1 MAKHNLNYTIIR
13 EALGEYLNNK
23 NIIPIYNKKQIKEEA
38 YKLEDLENSKAFI
51 IDKSKRKKLKLS
63 CILSKEILS
72 EILITATSKNNRA
85 VYATSGTLK
94 SEDNKKTFETV
105 AAYVEYADITHS
117 SRVEDMIW
125 LIEELLHSGPF
136 RDGITKEQIERLVIA
151 TENLP
156 SKKNE
161 EIEKAADNAVDRII
175 ENNIDNE

>member
-51 IDKSKRKKLKLS
+51 IDKSKRKNLKLNCS
-63 CILSKEILS
+63 VGREILY
-72 EILITATSKNNRA
+72 EILVTTISKNNRA
-85 VYATSGTLK
+85 VYVNSGPLK
-94 SEDNKKTFETV
+94 SEDNKQAFET
-105 AAYVEYADITHS
+105 ASAYFEYIDISHS
-117 SRVEDMIW
+117 SRITDMIW

-156 SKKNE
+156 RHE
-161 EIEKAADNAVDRII
+161 EIEKAADNAVDRIM